1 MDLRPY
7 FFGSVTKYNS
17 RQDPALFPVRRVR
30 QDRRMILRFSRR
42 GFCQAI
48 GAAFAVAVSPSVRGQ
63 HTSSGML
70 ERPIPS
76 TGERLPVIGLGT
88 SGTFDVGSDP
98 EERKP
103 LTEVLAIL
111 RESGGKVLDTSP
123 MYGRAEQV
131 AGELIQSTGSRPNV
145 FLATKV
151 WTTGAA
157 AGLEQI
163 ETSMRLLRS
172 PTLDLVQVHNLVD
185 LDTQLATLR
194 ELKKQGRVRYIGVTH
209 YTVASHEELERV
221 LTRESID
228 FVQFNYS
235 IATRNAERRLLPMA
249 GERRV
254 AVLVNRPFEDGAL
267 FGRVRGK
274 ALPPWAAEI
283 DCATWAQFFLKFILG
298 HPSVTCIVPATASPR
313 HMRDNAAA
321 GVGRMPDAAMREQMA
336 RYFDSI

>member
-1 MDLRPY
+1 M
-7 FFGSVTKYNS
+7 T
-17 RQDPALFPVRRVR
+17 VRF
-30 QDRRMILRFSRR
+30 DRRE
-42 GFCQAI
+42 FCQAM
-48 GAAFAVAVSPSVRGQ
+48 GAAFAVAVSPSARGEAA
-63 HTSSGML
+63 SSGML

-98 EERKP
+98 EERRP
-103 LTEVLAIL
+103 LKEVLAIL
-111 RESGGKVLDTSP
+111 RESGGKLLDTSP

-131 AGELIQSTGSRPNV
+131 TGDLIQSTRDRPNV

-172 PTLDLVQVHNLVD
+172 TMLDLVQVHNLVD

-194 ELKKQGRVRYIGVTH
+194 KLKEQGRVRYIGVTH
-209 YTVASHEELERV
+209 YTVASHDKLERV
-221 LTRESID
+221 LERESLD
-228 FVQFNYS
+228 FVQLNYS

-274 ALPPWAAEI
+274 ALPPWAADI
-283 DCATWAQFFLKFILG
+283 GCDSWAQIFLKFIVG
-298 HPSVTCIVPATASPR
+298 HPSVTCVVPATASPR

-321 GVGRMPDAAMREQMA
+321 GIGRMPDAAMREQMA

>member
-1 MDLRPY
+1 M
-7 FFGSVTKYNS
+7 T
-17 RQDPALFPVRRVR
+17 VRF
-30 QDRRMILRFSRR
+30 DRRE
-42 GFCQAI
+42 FCQAM
-48 GAAFAVAVSPSVRGQ
+48 GAAFAVAVSPSARGEAA
-63 HTSSGML
+63 SSGML

-98 EERKP
+98 EERRP
-103 LTEVLAIL
+103 LKEVLAIL
-111 RESGGKVLDTSP
+111 RESGGKLLDTSP

-131 AGELIQSTGSRPNV
+131 TGDLIQSTRDRPNV

-172 PTLDLVQVHNLVD
+172 TMLDLVQVHNLVD

-194 ELKKQGRVRYIGVTH
+194 KLKEQGRVRYIGVTH
-209 YTVASHEELERV
+209 YTVASHDELERV
-221 LTRESID
+221 LERESLD
-228 FVQFNYS
+228 FVQLNYS

-274 ALPPWAAEI
+274 ALPPWAADI
-283 DCATWAQFFLKFILG
+283 GCDSWAQIFLKFIVG
-298 HPSVTCIVPATASPR
+298 HPSVTCVVPATASPR

-321 GVGRMPDAAMREQMA
+321 GIGRMPDAAMREQMA

>member
-1 MDLRPY
+1 M
-7 FFGSVTKYNS
+7 T
-17 RQDPALFPVRRVR
+17 VRF
-30 QDRRMILRFSRR
+30 DRRE
-42 GFCQAI
+42 FCQAM
-48 GAAFAVAVSPSVRGQ
+48 GAAFAVAVAPSTRGDPA
-63 HTSSGML
+63 SSGML

-98 EERKP
+98 DERKP
-103 LTEVLAIL
+103 LKEVLAIL
-111 RESGGKVLDTSP
+111 RASGGKVLDTSP

-131 AGELIQSTGSRPNV
+131 TGDLIHSTRDRPNV

-151 WTTGAA
+151 WATGAA

-163 ETSMRLLRS
+163 EASMRLLRS

-194 ELKKQGRVRYIGVTH
+194 KLKEQGRVRYIGVTH
-209 YTVASHEELERV
+209 YTVESHDELERV
-221 LTRESID
+221 LGRESLD
-228 FVQFNYS
+228 FVQLNYS

-274 ALPPWAAEI
+274 ALPPWAADI
-283 DCATWAQFFLKFILG
+283 DCDSWAQFFLKFIVG
-298 HPSVTCIVPATASPR
+298 HPSVTCVVPATASPG

-321 GVGRMPDAAMREQMA
+321 GIGRMPDAAMREQMA